1 MSTDAPV
8 SIPFA
13 EPVVTGRLVRRYKRF
28 FVDVEIDGAVVT
40 AHTANTGAM
49 TGLLVEGAP
58 VLLTRHDKKTRSL
71 PLELEAI
78 HVGTSWVA
86 VNTIRANRVA
96 AAFVRGGVFPEL
108 GSDVTGSEVRVDD
121 SRVDLMVGTRLVE
134 VKSTTFRVGTEGA
147 FPDARSE
154 RATKHAELLR
164 EHAARGAAI
173 VLLAQ
178 RTDVEA
184 VRPADE
190 VDPVYGQALRRAAAA
205 GVLVLAAAVEVIAT
219 PGHAGLAFARRLPV
233 RL

>member
-1 MSTDAPV
+1 MPATPTPTL
-8 SIPFA
+8 PFT
-13 EPVVTGRLVRRYKRF
+13 EPVVTGRFLRRYKRF
-28 FVDVEIDGAVVT
+28 FVDVDVGGEVVT

-86 VNTIRANRVA
+86 VNTIRANKVA

-108 GSDVTGSEVRVDD
+108 GTGVTGTEIRVDD
-121 SRVDLMVGTRLVE
+121 SRVDLGVGTRLVE
-134 VKSTTFRVGTEGA
+134 VKSTTFRVGDEGA

-164 EHAARGAAI
+164 THVDRGAAI
-173 VLLAQ
+173 ILLAQ
-178 RTDVEA
+178 RTDVLA

-190 VDPVYGQALRRAAAA
+190 VDPVYGQALRRAVAA
-205 GVLVLAAAVEVIAT
+205 GVLVLAAAVEVVTVDGA
-219 PGHAGLAFARRLPV
+219 AGLAFAGRLPV